1 MGSTENKSFST
12 KISQQKEEIVNK
24 SAAIEKY
31 KKAIA
36 RRKES
41 PLNIATKPD
50 PTPTTNSGNT
60 ADSTTNNKA
69 SHGGTRFVDH
79 EIEYSSL
86 LQQTIQS
93 LRRKVVQLTM
103 TKKLTNCQLNLK
115 PLNF

>member
-1 MGSTENKSFST
+1 MGEREKTVNLANIQKENNELTTKNKKLSTENKSFST

-50 PTPTTNSGNT
+50 
-60 ADSTTNNKA
+60 STTNNKA

-93 LRRKVVQLTM
+93 L
-103 TKKLTNCQLNLK
+103 
-115 PLNF
+115 